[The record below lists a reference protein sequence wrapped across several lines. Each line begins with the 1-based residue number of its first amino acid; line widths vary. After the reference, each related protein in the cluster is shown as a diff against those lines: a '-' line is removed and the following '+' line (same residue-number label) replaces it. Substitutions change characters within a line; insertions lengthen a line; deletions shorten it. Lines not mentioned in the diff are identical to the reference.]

1 MLKLVKGIEVIAVR
15 ADIDAL
21 WQEVDG
27 EMKANHSCGHDA
39 NISMVL
45 GALLRIKDYS
55 FKEANAVY
63 FPTC

>member
-1 MLKLVKGIEVIAVR
+1 MRKLVQGDEVIAVR

-27 EMKANHSCGHDA
+27 VMQANHSCGHDA

-45 GALLRIKDYS
+45 GALYDLKDMKLEKAYS
-55 FKEANAVY
+55 FY
-63 FPTC
+63 FPTG